1 MPSILSTNMASLYA
15 QRSLASAQTEL
26 AGSVQKLSSGRQIN
40 SAKDNAAGLGIS
52 EGVSSIRNISDQSIR
67 NLQSAT
73 SLVQTA
79 DGALDVVGKM
89 LQRVLTLAT
98 QKTDAVLN
106 ATQTASIDTEIT
118 ALTDEITRIKNRTT
132 YNDTASVFGRTY
144 TFGSGAGVT
153 TEIVIPDMTP
163 VSLGLQPQ
171 AIRAEPVT
179 SNVGTNTFTFNPTI
193 PSEKETFNAYYY
205 PVLKQAMV

>member
-52 EGVSSIRNISDQSIR
+52 EGVASIRNISDQSIR

-89 LQRVLTLAT
+89 LQRIKPHPSILKLQRSPKKSRVLKIE
-98 QKTDAVLN
+98 Q
-106 ATQTASIDTEIT
+106 
-118 ALTDEITRIKNRTT
+118 RTT
-132 YNDTASVFGRTY
+132 TLHL
-144 TFGSGAGVT
+144 
-153 TEIVIPDMTP
+153 
-163 VSLGLQPQ
+163 SL
-171 AIRAEPVT
+171 AEPT
-179 SNVGTNTFTFNPTI
+179 RLDQAL
-193 PSEKETFNAYYY
+193 EL
-205 PVLKQAMV
+205 LKTLLFRT